1 MNQLL
6 VWYHGQVHH
15 LGAWIHDL
23 VHWYVASLGSGG
35 YPLIALLMAI
45 ESSVFPLPS
54 ELVIP
59 PAVYLAKTQ
68 GALSIPGIILAGAI
82 GSWAGASVM
91 YWAARLAGRPLVV
104 RFGKYFFISRE
115 KIELAERW
123 AARFGEFGVFASR
136 FILVVR
142 HLIGIPAGIVRLSY
156 AKYSAYTFLGSLT
169 WCSILSWVA
178 VEAGKNQALMRGEL
192 KTVTVWIVGA
202 LVFFGA
208 IYYFLVHRPARKPA
222 C

>member
-1 MNQLL
+1 MHQLL
-6 VWYHGQVHH
+6 VWFHGQTHH
-15 LGAWIHDL
+15 LGVWIHDL
-23 VHWYVASLGSGG
+23 IHWYVASLGSGG

-45 ESSVFPLPS
+45 ESSIFPLPS

-59 PAVYLAKTQ
+59 PAVYLARTQ
-68 GALSIPGIILAGAI
+68 GLLSIPGIVIAGAI
-82 GSWAGASVM
+82 GSWVGASLM

-104 RFGKYFFISRE
+104 RFGKYVFISQE

-123 AARFGEFGVFASR
+123 AARFGDFGVLASR

-156 AKYSAYTFLGSLT
+156 AKYSAYTLLGSLL
-169 WCSILSWVA
+169 WCSALSWVA

-192 KTVTVWIVGA
+192 KTVTIWIVGA
-202 LVFFGA
+202 LIVFGA
-208 IYYFLVHRPARKPA
+208 VYYLLVHRVARKSP
-222 C
+222 